1 MKATKIYTSSPIE
14 DIQKMIDA
22 AEGKATA
29 RTLNAAELCA
39 KATAAEKMMHWPSKK
54 ALKGTKVT
62 VHASTEKLPSAYKYR
77 AESTQAELEHD
88 GKGWVLVEV
97 KRATLKQSSACKIGL
112 EIQPAPAVYDHI
124 AATLSFC

>member
-22 AEGKATA
+22 AEGKASV
-29 RTLNAAELCA
+29 RTLSAGDLCA
-39 KATAAEKMMHWPSKK
+39 KAAAAERMMHWPSKK
-54 ALKGTKVT
+54 ALKGTKIT

-88 GKGWVLVEV
+88 GKGWVIVEV
-97 KRATLKQSSACKIGL
+97 KRATLKQSSARKIGI
-112 EIQPAPAVYDHI
+112 EITPSQAAADHI
-124 AATLSFC
+124 FATLSFC